1 MLTNTSIRTRIALS
15 IFALAAGLLIVMSVL
30 VYIAFEQQLRASLD
44 DTLRLQAASN
54 LERVDTSAIPPIL
67 AVGSDPGQE
76 RFAGEAVLRLY
87 DVNANMLV
95 DGSPASA
102 SADDERDVVRAAI
115 AANQDVYRTI
125 ELSENEAYRVLASP
139 VRQAGTITGILV
151 TGIEWSRVNQPLETL
166 RLILVIAIALTALAL
181 AGGAYFVARRALYP
195 VALITAAARRITS
208 SDLHQRIASTSIH
221 DELGELTSTLN
232 SMIARLADTVDRE
245 RRFTADAAH
254 ELRTP
259 LATITAGIDVMLLQD
274 RHPDE
279 YRRLLSIIREQTQ
292 GLTVLSQQLL
302 LLSRLDTQ
310 DVWQDLEII
319 ELTGL
324 VDAIAEAF
332 QDVHPDVT
340 LSQQLL
346 DAPLSVRG
354 DPELITRAVVNILD
368 NAVIHVGPTV
378 RLHVIVHRTAE
389 GSAQIVVTDDGPG
402 IPQDLAPAVFQRFRL
417 GDASR
422 SQGGS
427 GLGLAIVD
435 AIMHGHRGSVR
446 LLPSQKGEGARFA
459 LTFPLASALQA
470 EITRPVAHPL
480 PQRAPERPRESQPK

>member
-1 MLTNTSIRTRIALS
+1 MLANTSIRTRIALS
-15 IFALAAGLLIVMSVL
+15 IFALAAGLLIVMSVM

-54 LERVDTSAIPPIL
+54 LERVDTSATPPIL
-67 AVGSDPGQE
+67 DVGADPGQE

-87 DVNANMLV
+87 DVNANMLI

-102 SADDERDVVRAAI
+102 SADDERDVVRSVMAT
-115 AANQDVYRTI
+115 NTDVYRTI

-139 VRQAGTITGILV
+139 VRQTGTITGILV

-166 RLILVIAIALTALAL
+166 RWILLIAIALTALAL

-195 VALITAAARRITS
+195 VALITATARRITS
-208 SDLHQRIASTSIH
+208 GDLHQRIASTPIH
-221 DELGELTSTLN
+221 DEVGELTSTLN

-279 YRRLLSIIREQTQ
+279 YRRLLGIIREQTRS
-292 GLTVLSQQLL
+292 LTALSQQLL
-302 LLSRLDTQ
+302 LLSRLDAQ
-310 DVWQDLEII
+310 DVWKDLETI

-324 VDAIAEAF
+324 VDAIAQAF
-332 QDVHPDVT
+332 QDAHPDVT
-340 LSQQLL
+340 LSQQLR
-346 DAPLSVRG
+346 DAPLYVRG
-354 DPELITRAVVNILD
+354 DMELVTRAVVNILD
-368 NAVIHVGPTV
+368 NAVSHVGRTV
-378 RLHVIVHRTAE
+378 RLHVSVGRTAD
-389 GSAQIVVTDDGPG
+389 GDAQILVTDDGPG

-427 GLGLAIVD
+427 GLGLAIVE
-435 AIMHGHRGSVR
+435 AIMQGHRGSVR
-446 LLPSQKGEGARFA
+446 LQPSRKGEGARFA
-459 LTFPLASALQA
+459 LTFPVTVASQA
-470 EITRPVAHPL
+470 EITRPAAHP
-480 PQRAPERPRESQPK
+480 S

>member
-1 MLTNTSIRTRIALS
+1 MLANTSIRTRIALS
-15 IFALAAGLLIVMSVL
+15 IFALAAGLLIIMSVM
-30 VYIAFEQQLRASLD
+30 VYIAFEQQLRATLD

-54 LERVDTSAIPPIL
+54 LERVDASATPPIL
-67 AVGSDPGQE
+67 DVGSDPGQE

-87 DVNANMLV
+87 DLHANMLV

-102 SADDERDVVRAAI
+102 SADAERDVVRAVI
-115 AANQDVYRTI
+115 ATSNDVYRTI

-139 VRQAGTITGILV
+139 VRRAGTITGVVV

-166 RLILVIAIALTALAL
+166 RLILLIAIALTALAL

-195 VALITAAARRITS
+195 VALITATARRITNG
-208 SDLHQRIASTSIH
+208 DLHQRIASTSIR

-232 SMIARLADTVDRE
+232 SMIARLAETVDRE

-259 LATITAGIDVMLLQD
+259 LATITAGIDVMLLHN
-274 RHPDE
+274 RRPDE
-279 YRRLLSIIREQTQ
+279 YRRLLGIIREQTH
-292 GLTVLSQQLL
+292 GLTALSQQLL

-310 DVWQDLEII
+310 DVWNDFETI

-332 QDVHPDVT
+332 QDAHPDVT

-346 DAPLSVRG
+346 DEPLYVRG
-354 DPELITRAVVNILD
+354 DPELVTRAIVNILD
-368 NAVIHVGPTV
+368 NAVSHVGPTV
-378 RLHVIVHRTAE
+378 RLHIIVQHTPG
-389 GSAQIVVTDDGPG
+389 GSAQLVVIDDGPG

-427 GLGLAIVD
+427 GLGLAIVE

-446 LLPSQKGEGARFA
+446 LLPNQKGEGARFA
-459 LTFPLASALQA
+459 LTFPVAAAPEA
-470 EITRPVAHPL
+470 ETTRPAAHP
-480 PQRAPERPRESQPK
+480 